1 MAGTRFCDDCRLLK
15 EADHRIAN
23 HLSMLSA
30 FVRLKEIEFS
40 RDATVPTAESV
51 NLLLESI
58 RIQTEAVANLHRGL
72 TARRGQGNVDIGR
85 RLSAACAPLAAL
97 LAGRIELKEDF
108 APHCRIAAERLLPLT
123 QIVSEA
129 ITNAVK
135 HAYADGGEGEILIST
150 FRSPSGQIVVEVAD
164 HGPGLPES
172 PKPAGKGGLGLKLM
186 RALAKQMD
194 AELEF
199 RSSASGLAV
208 RLTLPARAPV
218 PRRME
223 RTAHHGEA
231 SAGRPA

>member
-30 FVRLKEIEFS
+30 FVQLKELEFS
-40 RDATVPTAESV
+40 RDGMVPTTESV

-58 RIQTEAVANLHRGL
+58 RIQTDAVANLHRGL
-72 TARRGQGNVDIGR
+72 TAHRGQGQVDIGR

-97 LAGRIELKEDF
+97 LAGRVALKEAF
-108 APHCRIAAERLLPLT
+108 APHCRVAAEKLLPLT

-135 HAYADGGEGEILIST
+135 HAYADGGTGEILVST
-150 FRSPSGQIVVEVAD
+150 SRGPSGEIVVEVAD
-164 HGPGLPES
+164 HGPGLPAS
-172 PKPAGKGGLGLKLM
+172 LKPVGQGGLGLKLM

-199 RSSASGLAV
+199 RSSSSGLAV
-208 RLTLPARAPV
+208 RLTLPAREV
-218 PRRME
+218 LVRRHV
-223 RTAHHGEA
+223 RTAHAAASEA
-231 SAGRPA
+231 RSG